1 MDTKVLIF
9 LAHILLF
16 CSSSM
21 SSPVGQF
28 SSEYTEVSM
37 EESKSKRT
45 LNQDEFPLDSIKM
58 DQLLQEVE
66 ELFLR
71 NFESPNFEE
80 NINNHIISTFRI
92 H

>member
-1 MDTKVLIF
+1 
-9 LAHILLF
+9 
-16 CSSSM
+16 M

-58 DQLLQEVE
+58 DQLLKEVE
-66 ELFLR
+66 EIFLR
-71 NFESPNFEE
+71 NIGSPNFEE

>member
-1 MDTKVLIF
+1 MDTKVLIVF
-9 LAHILLF
+9 AHILLF

-21 SSPVGQF
+21 SSPVEQV
-28 SSEYTEVSM
+28 SSEYTEVSV
-37 EESKSKRT
+37 EESKYKRT